1 MILDIPFIIN
11 ENHEYNNKIAQFATE
26 PVYNELSNFSIEL
39 NKSFELYKIPI
50 YSNSYINYMDWNDE
64 LNFNKLL
71 NSNFDYRP
79 VSNDRNKINSHFIP
93 KIPFGYKLKE
103 MIVPSKLNKIIHI
116 NNLDISNIEI
126 FNYPI
131 DEDFKLNQEPILYID
146 EYKWINKKIT
156 SIRHF
161 MNFKMEKWGYFI
173 PVNNININFK
183 DNLYIILDA
192 SNFLSINDY
201 INNIDKLS
209 SIYLR
214 LIL

>member
-11 ENHEYNNKIAQFATE
+11 EFPEYTNQIAQFITQ
-26 PVYNELSNFSIEL
+26 PVYYELSNFSIII

-64 LNFNKLL
+64 LSFNKLL
-71 NSNFDYRP
+71 NGDFDYRP

-93 KIPFGYKLKE
+93 KIPFGYKLND
-103 MIVPSKLNKIIHI
+103 MTVPIKSNKITNI

-126 FNYPI
+126 FNYTI
-131 DEDFKLNQEPILYID
+131 DDDFKLNQEPILYID

-161 MNFKMEKWGYFI
+161 MNFKMEKWGYFT
-173 PVNNININFK
+173 PLNNININFNN
-183 DNLYIILDA
+183 NLYIVLDA
-192 SNFLSINDY
+192 SNFITVNDY

-209 SIYLR
+209 STYLR
-214 LIL
+214 LLL